1 MKMELRKHQKTNKK
15 IKGGWD
21 MIILAL
27 ICYRKNS

>member
-27 ICYRKNS
+27 IVCDF